1 MIRSNRS
8 RLFLFI
14 FCLALAAS
22 LWVGRQPT
30 LIARAAT
37 AVELQQG
44 DGPTTTY
51 VVQRG
56 DNLFAIARR
65 FGTTVAVLVEL
76 NGLADPGYL
85 YVGQRLLIP
94 AAGGT
99 IPTTPAATP
108 TEGGTVP
115 PATATATAVVTLTVP
130 TATPTLAATP
140 TVSAT
145 TTPTATVSATT
156 TPIATATVR
165 ATVTPTSPWTAPENA
180 IELFSPVGP
189 GAYHSPIEVI
199 GYSQTFEG
207 NVNLRL
213 TDGDGN
219 VLAERNTL
227 GGSVDG
233 FDFFHSYLRFTL
245 TAEISATLEVF
256 ETSAEDGSEIN
267 KVTVPLQLLPGQR
280 FVDLNTPTAGAVVCD
295 PLIVRGYSNTFEA
308 NVVVELR
315 SRDGAVL
322 TQTNAMGGNLG
333 IYADFSATL
342 DHSADAS
349 AALLIGAYEVS
360 ARDGTPIDETH
371 IPVIFTPACP

>member
-1 MIRSNRS
+1 MTRSNRS
-8 RLFLFI
+8 LLFLFI
-14 FCLALAAS
+14 FSLALAAS
-22 LWVGRQPT
+22 LWVGGKSVLT
-30 LIARAAT
+30 ARAAT
-37 AVELQQG
+37 TVEFQQG
-44 DGPTTTY
+44 EGPTTTY
-51 VVQRG
+51 IVQRG

-76 NGLADPGYL
+76 NGLADPSYL
-85 YVGQRLLIP
+85 YVGQPLLIP

-99 IPTTPAATP
+99 IPVTP
-108 TEGGTVP
+108 TSTPPDAGTVP
-115 PATATATAVVTLTVP
+115 PATPTATSVITPTVP
-130 TATPTLAATP
+130 TATPTLDATA
-140 TVSAT
+140 TISAT
-145 TTPTATVSATT
+145 TTPTATV
-156 TPIATATVR
+156 TVT

-189 GAYHSPIEVI
+189 GAYHSPMEVI

-207 NVNLRL
+207 NVHLRL

-219 VLAERNTL
+219 ILAERNTL

-245 TAEISATLEVF
+245 TDEISATLEVF
-256 ETSAEDGSEIN
+256 ETSAEDGREIN

-280 FVDLNTPTAGAVVCD
+280 FVDLNTPTAGTVVCE
-295 PLIVRGYSNTFEA
+295 PLIVSGYSNTFEA
-308 NVVVELR
+308 NVVVDLR
-315 SRDGAVL
+315 SRDGEVL

-333 IYADFSATL
+333 IYADFVATL

-349 AALLIGAYEVS
+349 EALLVGAYEVS

-371 IPVIFTPACP
+371 IPVIFTAACP

>member
-8 RLFLFI
+8 RLFLCL
-14 FCLALAAS
+14 FCLAVAAS
-22 LWVGRQPT
+22 LWGGGKPALT
-30 LIARAAT
+30 ARAAT
-37 AVELQQG
+37 TVEFQQG

-51 VVQRG
+51 IVQRG

-108 TEGGTVP
+108 TDGGTVP
-115 PATATATAVVTLTVP
+115 PATATATSVVTPTVP
-130 TATPTLAATP
+130 TATPTLEATA

-156 TPIATATVR
+156 TPTATAT
-165 ATVTPTSPWTAPENA
+165 SPWADPENA
-180 IELFSPVGP
+180 IELFSPVTAS
-189 GAYHSPIEVI
+189 AYHSPIEVI

-213 TDGDGN
+213 TAADGN

-233 FDFFHSYLRFTL
+233 FAFFHSYLRFTV
-245 TAEISATLEVF
+245 TDEISATLEVF

-267 KVTVPLQLLPGQR
+267 KLTVPLQLLPGQR

-295 PLIVRGYSNTFEA
+295 PLAVSGYSNTFEA
-308 NVVVELR
+308 NVVVDLR
-315 SRDGAVL
+315 SRDGEVL
-322 TQTNAMGGNLG
+322 TQTNATGGNLG

-342 DHSADAS
+342 DHSADS
-349 AALLIGAYEVS
+349 SEALLVGAYEVS

-371 IPVIFTPACP
+371 VPVIFEPACP